1 MSDASL
7 KEKVKAIAEASERAC
22 VLEVSAEKPGNVT
35 PTKQFKDTSYNDF
48 LAGSAAIKPSVA
60 CAAVAGWRAGAGN
73 IAFDKLGI
81 GSLIEKAVADVSAAH
96 GGGNT
101 HLGVALLFI
110 PLSAAAGVCL
120 AERRSFP
127 ALQESLHRVSA
138 ATTAADAVHL
148 YSAVNLA
155 NAGGLPDADL
165 DVRRP
170 ESKERIMREGI
181 TLLDVLRMSSGRD
194 LLAREVCE
202 DMPVLFD
209 VAYPMLANMTG
220 RLPDASSAV
229 VQTYLA
235 VLSRYPDTLIA
246 KKAGAGEAER
256 VSRRAAE
263 VLDAGG
269 VLTDEGK
276 EAVRVFDREL
286 RVDGNTYNP
295 GATADLI
302 AAAIYVS
309 LLKDVLG

>member
-1 MSDASL
+1 MSDATL
-7 KEKVKAIAEASERAC
+7 REKVAAIAEASERAC

-35 PTKQFKDTSYNDF
+35 PTKQFKDTSYADF
-48 LAGSAAIKPSVA
+48 LAGSAALKPSVA
-60 CAAVAGWRAGAGN
+60 RAAVAGWRAGAGKMPY
-73 IAFDKLGI
+73 DKIGI

-101 HLGVALLFI
+101 HLGIALLFI

-120 AERRSFP
+120 AERRGFP
-127 ALQESLHRVSA
+127 ALRESLHRVSA
-138 ATTAADAVHL
+138 ASTPADAVHF
-148 YSAVNLA
+148 YDAVNLA
-155 NAGGLPDADL
+155 NAGGLPDVDL

-170 ESKERIMREGI
+170 ESKERIMRENI
-181 TLLDVLRMSSGRD
+181 TLMDVLGMSSGRD

-209 VAYPMLANMTG
+209 VAYPMLSSLTG
-220 RLPDASSAV
+220 RLPDASSAII
-229 VQTYLA
+229 QTYLA

-256 VSRRAAE
+256 VSKRAAE

-269 VLTDEGK
+269 VLSDEGR

-302 AAAIYVS
+302 AAAIYIS
-309 LLKDVLG
+309 LLRDVLR